1 MKIITRAVLIFY
13 LLIGISTANI
23 TDELLKLSEMYK
35 EGLLSEDEFKK
46 AKSILLE
53 INEITKEETKLS
65 SKPKIKD
72 NKKKKIK

>member
-46 AKSILLE
+46 AKSILW
-53 INEITKEETKLS
+53 KLMKS
-65 SKPKIKD
+65 QR
-72 NKKKKIK
+72 KKLNFHLNQN